1 MNSPTTD
8 DDSADEGAIPSD
20 DDVRSLLDMTGF
32 TNVDDLMDKLNSRD
46 EEVVTIGEVPES
58 GARAKDAAERSFG
71 CCSAG
76 AILGIMAVVALIGIV
91 AFVVVKKGI
100 IRLG

>member
-8 DDSADEGAIPSD
+8 DDSVQGVIPSD

-58 GARAKDAAERSFG
+58 GARHKY
-71 CCSAG
+71 
-76 AILGIMAVVALIGIV
+76 
-91 AFVVVKKGI
+91 
-100 IRLG
+100 